1 MPSTRWARR
10 WALSSPGSS
19 WCRAW
24 GCWSRPCCSVPWSS
38 CKGRLSSRMAGLQPA
53 RAKTLLHPARVARL
67 LPAQPRDR
75 CRRAARRRSC
85 GLHSPPAR
93 RLFSWRPAGT
103 ASSTCSTAPVSS
115 PTASSSPASLVAW
128 ERLWALTR
136 EFYGAARA
144 HLKPGGILS
153 QWLPLHELRRDD
165 VAVALK
171 TVTSMF
177 DHVIVFANRSD
188 AVVLASTAPF
198 RVDPELVARRLL
210 IPEVS
215 GDLAY
220 IGITVDQVLPRLEKP
235 QLSAEEVAALARRVS
250 DLNRDDLPVL
260 EFATARN
267 SFYFNKKLILPQ
279 LR

>member
-1 MPSTRWARR
+1 M
-10 WALSSPGSS
+10 
-19 WCRAW
+19 
-24 GCWSRPCCSVPWSS
+24 
-38 CKGRLSSRMAGLQPA
+38 
-53 RAKTLLHPARVARL
+53 
-67 LPAQPRDR
+67 
-75 CRRAARRRSC
+75 
-85 GLHSPPAR
+85 
-93 RLFSWRPAGT
+93 
-103 ASSTCSTAPVSS
+103 
-115 PTASSSPASLVAW
+115 AW